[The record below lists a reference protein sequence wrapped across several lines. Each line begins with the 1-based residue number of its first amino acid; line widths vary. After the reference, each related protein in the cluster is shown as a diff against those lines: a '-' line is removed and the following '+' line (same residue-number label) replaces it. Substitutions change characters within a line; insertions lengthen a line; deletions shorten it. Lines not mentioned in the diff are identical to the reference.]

1 MFRLA
6 QRSSVLGAS
15 LRQLVS
21 KRSNSSVAVTDAF
34 TRAEKAVV
42 FNLGGAVVPSMMP
55 VIKEYSMQNTVPLD
69 DVTKKVLSEGDAAT
83 MEAIGPML
91 GSRHGSRKE
100 NYADL
105 VSAIES
111 IKGEGWK
118 CVLVNDSRGH
128 TSIPVDTSLFDQVI
142 RQVDNGV
149 ADMLNLNP
157 SDIVYLDNCAD
168 TLQQASDLG
177 LTTVNVG
184 DLRTALV
191 ELEGHLG
198 VPLKQFV
205 AGLTWNWYEADNNP
219 YKTGSGW
226 YYFILL
232 CVFVKGFQIFTTKVL
247 ELDNSHHTAHPEE

>member
-15 LRQLVS
+15 VRQLVS
-21 KRSNSSVAVTDAF
+21 KRNSSVSVTDAF
-34 TRAEKAVV
+34 TRTEKAVI

-55 VIKEYSMQNTVPLD
+55 VIKEYAMEHTEPLD
-69 DVTKKVLSEGDAAT
+69 DVTRKVLSEGDAAT
-83 MEAIGPML
+83 MEALGPML

-105 VSAIES
+105 LSAIAS

-118 CVLVNDSRGH
+118 CVLLNDAKGF
-128 TSIPVDTSLFDQVI
+128 TSVPVDTSVFDQVI
-142 RQVDNGV
+142 REVDDGV

-168 TLQQASDLG
+168 SLQKAADLG

-184 DLRTALV
+184 DVRAALV

-198 VPLKQFV
+198 VPLKQFI

-219 YKTGSGW
+219 HKTGSGW

-232 CVFVKGFQIFTTKVL
+232 CVFVKGFQIFTREL
-247 ELDNSHHTAHPEE
+247 LDLDNSHHTAHPEE